1 VVLVV
6 ESGVTARRGLLRAHR
21 ILEGAGV
28 KILGTVLNKYD
39 PDREGY
45 YGYYG
50 SYYSGSGYTHTYYG
64 SKDT

>member
-1 VVLVV
+1 M
-6 ESGVTARRGLLRAHR
+6 
-21 ILEGAGV
+21 